1 MSKYSERAIDLAL
14 EQTIRFQEWRSTSSA
29 RSEEFYT
36 REEVAIANE
45 IRRALYEHWNE
56 NNTK

>member
-1 MSKYSERAIDLAL
+1 MSMHSKRAIDLAL
-14 EQTIRFQEWRSTSSA
+14 EQTARFQEWRSTSSEQI
-29 RSEEFYT
+29 EEFYT

-56 NNTK
+56 SNTK